1 MFSLI
6 SVFSPCLLPIC
17 NHVISSDVGVDAEQA
32 AWAAVDLA
40 LAATPENA
48 PTKVFRELEGVDAAV
63 GVACRGLIGVLL
75 QVTLR
80 GHPKLGTTQKTL

>member
-1 MFSLI
+1 M
-6 SVFSPCLLPIC
+6 
-17 NHVISSDVGVDAEQA
+17 
-32 AWAAVDLA
+32 DLA

-75 QVTLR
+75 QVTPR
-80 GHPKLGTTQKTL
+80 GAQQLGTTQNTTTVLY